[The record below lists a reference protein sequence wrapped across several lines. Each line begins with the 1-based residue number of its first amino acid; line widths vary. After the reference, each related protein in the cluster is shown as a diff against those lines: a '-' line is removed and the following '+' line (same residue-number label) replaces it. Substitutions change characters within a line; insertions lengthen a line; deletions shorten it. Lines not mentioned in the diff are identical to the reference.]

1 MASVAAKKLV
11 EFWGSTREIPKNRS
25 KFTKNYI
32 FDIFW
37 FPVHK
42 RFRAFQLLD
51 GFWWEYWDVSKIV
64 SLVKIVLPMGQSQF
78 FFKSG
83 KFCRSPKA
91 WVALPIAP
99 NYRIVIL
106 ILVQI
111 PSLKNS
117 WFVKIERKMS
127 KLQGIIWL
135 TFFLIKMPN
144 LASFYFFTLDHFGRS

>member
-64 SLVKIVLPMGQSQF
+64 SLVKIVLPMGPSQF

-111 PSLKNS
+111 PSLKKS
-117 WFVKIERKMS
+117 TFVKRKMS
-127 KLQGIIWL
+127 KLQAIIWL
-135 TFFLIKMPN
+135 ILFFWKKIPNLPCFSFFFLFNFDMV
-144 LASFYFFTLDHFGRS
+144 